1 MGGDKTELL
10 QALAIDRKGDDRP
23 RRRAALWPKLAAGAV
38 VLVLLGAAWLLHE
51 PTGGTERAAVNAE
64 PAATSQRPAAAPSEP
79 ARTGLSA
86 SGYIVARRKA
96 TVAAEITGKVAE
108 VLIEEG
114 MVVEAGQVLARLD
127 SVLAE
132 HDLALA
138 RSKVAAADAA
148 AQAIAADLQDAER
161 ILRRS
166 QTLSRSSNIAEADL
180 TKAESHVGVLRAQLG
195 QAKAQLETATV
206 DANRAAAVL
215 DKHAIRAPFAGVIV
229 ERSAQPG
236 EMISPMSAGGFT
248 RTGIC
253 TIVDMDSI
261 EVEVEVNEAFIGRV
275 RAGGPVSAVLDAY
288 PSWTIPASVIA
299 IIPTAN
305 REKATVKVRI
315 ALKQKD
321 PRVLPDMGVKVTF
334 LDDGGAAGA
343 DTAATAAKAA
353 AN

>member
-1 MGGDKTELL
+1 MGGNTTELL
-10 QALAIDRKGDDRP
+10 QALAIDRKPVDAP
-23 RRRAALWPKLAAGAV
+23 RRSALWPKLAAGFV
-38 VLVLLGAAWLLHE
+38 VLVLLGAAWLLVE
-51 PTGGTERAAVNAE
+51 SFATGGAERSAANTD
-64 PAATSQRPAAAPSEP
+64 PAATSQRPVAAQSEP
-79 ARTGLSA
+79 VRSGLSA

-96 TVAAEITGKVAE
+96 TVAAEITGKVVE
-108 VLIEEG
+108 VPIEEG
-114 MVVEAGQVLARLD
+114 MVVEAGQVVAKLD

-138 RSKVAAADAA
+138 RSRVTAADAA
-148 AQAIAADLQDAER
+148 AQAIAADLADAER
-161 ILRRS
+161 VLRRAQS
-166 QTLSRSSNIAEADL
+166 LSRSNNIAEADL
-180 TKAESHVGVLRAQLG
+180 TKAESHVAVLRAQLG

-215 DKHAIRAPFAGVIV
+215 DKHSIRAPFAGVIV

-261 EVEVEVNEAFIGRV
+261 EIEVEVNEAFIGRV
-275 RAGGPVSAVLDAY
+275 HAGGAVDAVLDAY
-288 PSWTIPASVIA
+288 PGWTIPAAVIA
-299 IIPTAN
+299 VVPTAN
-305 REKATVKVRI
+305 RDKATVKVRV

-321 PRVLPDMGVKVTF
+321 PRILPDMAVKVTF
-334 LDDGGAAGA
+334 LDAANAA
-343 DTAATAAKAA
+343 DTTAKAA

>member
-1 MGGDKTELL
+1 MGGSKTELL
-10 QALAIDRKGDDRP
+10 QALAIDRKPVDAP
-23 RRRAALWPKLAAGAV
+23 RRAVLWPKLAAGGA
-38 VLVLLGAAWLLHE
+38 VLVLLGGGWLLLQ
-51 PTGGTERAAVNAE
+51 PFAIGGTERGTANTDD
-64 PAATSQRPAAAPSEP
+64 ATTSPRPAAAASEP
-79 ARTGLSA
+79 ARAGLSA

-96 TVAAEITGKVAE
+96 TVASEITGKVAE

-114 MVVEAGQVLARLD
+114 MVVEAGAVLAKLD

-138 RSKVAAADAA
+138 RSRVAAADAA
-148 AQAIAADLQDAER
+148 AEAIAADLADAER
-161 ILRRS
+161 VLRRAQS
-166 QTLSRSSNIAEADL
+166 LSRSSNISEADL
-180 TKAESHVGVLRAQLG
+180 TKADSRAGVLRAQLG

-206 DANRAAAVL
+206 DANRSAAML
-215 DKHAIRAPFAGVIV
+215 DKHAIRAPFAGVII

-261 EVEVEVNEAFIGRV
+261 EIEVEVNEAFIGRV
-275 RAGGPVSAVLDAY
+275 RARGAVDAVLDAY
-288 PSWTIPASVIA
+288 PGWTIPAAVIA
-299 IIPTAN
+299 VVPTAN
-305 REKATVKVRI
+305 RDKATVKVRV

-321 PRVLPDMGVKVTF
+321 PRILPDMAVKVTF
-334 LDDGGAAGA
+334 LDGAS
-343 DTAATAAKAA
+343 AATTAKAA